1 MDKEVQ
7 QNRDTLISKLVAH
20 FGVTPVQKD
29 GGYILPDGSLLNL
42 QRSDMDHRQ
51 YHRAVTALL
60 PAEMQGACDE
70 LTIVNLMV
78 VTGLI
83 RYEARG
89 RVHTAVKPT
98 QVQRRQLYEL
108 MKYSEQRFRVIA
120 SDGNGATIGDA
131 VFKSPPAHELL
142 QFFSACYDDDQQEYR
157 EDEFGIQPT
166 DTGFE
171 LMFRPAQRQI
181 GVYES
186 DSDTMTVLPEFS
198 NLLSLFER
206 RVAQYQALEPT

>member
-7 QNRDTLISKLVAH
+7 QNCDRLISALVTH
-20 FGVTPVQKD
+20 FGVTRVQQD
-29 GGYILPDGSLLNL
+29 GGYILPDGRLLNL
-42 QRSDMDHRQ
+42 HRSDTDNRQ
-51 YHRAVTALL
+51 YHRAVAALL

-78 VTGLI
+78 ATGVI

-98 QVQRRQLYEL
+98 QSQRRKLFEL
-108 MKYSEQRFRVIA
+108 MKYSEQWFRVIA
-120 SDGNGATIGDA
+120 SDSNGATIGDE

-142 QFFSACYDDDQQEYR
+142 QFFSACYDDSQKVYR

-166 DTGFE
+166 DTGFA

-186 DSDTMTVLPEFS
+186 DSDTMTVIPEFS

-206 RVAQYQALEPT
+206 RVAQYQVFEPT